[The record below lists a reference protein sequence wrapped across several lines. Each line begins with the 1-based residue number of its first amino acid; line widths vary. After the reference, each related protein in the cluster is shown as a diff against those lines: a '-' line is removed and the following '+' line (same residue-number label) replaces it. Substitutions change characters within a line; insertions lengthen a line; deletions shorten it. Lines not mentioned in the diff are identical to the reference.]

1 LDNFEGYCGD
11 GDAKEARVNTVLL
24 VGFGAMG
31 RFVYENLK
39 DHPLVERWVVMERAE
54 QRDAVQSALKA
65 GDLVVSSY
73 DELPAKPSFAVE
85 CAGHDAVRR
94 LVPQLLNGGICTIV
108 ASVGALA
115 NLEIATALDAA
126 CETGGSQLT
135 LVPGALAG
143 VDALAAAKLF
153 GLDSVR
159 YSGRKPP
166 RSWAGTR
173 AETLCD
179 LASLTAPCT
188 FFRGT
193 AREAATTF
201 PQNANVAAMVGLAGL
216 GLDSTTV
223 ELIADP
229 AATGNT
235 HTIAAEGNFGSMEIR
250 IAAKAFPANP
260 KTSALAGMSVIRT
273 VQNRLNHFII

>member
-1 LDNFEGYCGD
+1 MKHRK
-11 GDAKEARVNTVLL
+11 DAPVNTVLL

-39 DHPLVERWVVMERAE
+39 GHPLVERWVILERASE
-54 QRDAVQSALKA
+54 RSTVQAALDT
-65 GDLVVSSY
+65 GHIVVSSLE
-73 DELPAKPSFAVE
+73 ELEVKPDFAVE
-85 CAGHDAVRR
+85 CAGHEAVRIV
-94 LVPQLLNGGICTIV
+94 VPQLLNQGVSTIM

-115 NLEIATALDAA
+115 NTELATALESA
-126 CETGGSQLT
+126 CRSGRSQLT

-153 GLDSVR
+153 GLERVH

-166 RSWAGTR
+166 RSWKGTR
-173 AETLCD
+173 AEALCELDTLRV
-179 LASLTAPCT
+179 ATT

-193 AREAATTF
+193 AREAATIF
-201 PQNANVAAMVGLAGL
+201 PQNANVAAMVGLAGV
-216 GLDSTTV
+216 GLDQTTV

-229 AATGNT
+229 DASGNT
-235 HTIAAEGNFGSMEIR
+235 HTIAAEGSFGAMEMR
-250 IAAKAFPANP
+250 IAANAFPNNP